1 MTETFATVDIPVTS
15 KKRASLR
22 CKVDTGA
29 GGNVM
34 PLRAFAK
41 LFPNWLTKT
50 GMPKGLRKCNTKL
63 RAYNGTNIPQLGALD
78 TPITWKDE
86 ETKEVNKM
94 DTTFYIADTPGP
106 AILGLPSCS
115 RLRIVNLNCSVQL
128 RKHGQPVKISKERE
142 KVKQDMKNLKPIN
155 SKDDLI
161 KAYPD
166 RFEGI
171 GKFPGTYHIYLK
183 EDAIPVVH
191 TPRKC
196 PIAIR
201 PLVDKKLDKL
211 LEQEVIVP
219 VTEPTDWVSSLA
231 YSWKADGDLRTC
243 LNPTHLNK
251 AIRQDHYRT
260 PTLEEIT
267 HELAGSTKFTKVDGS
282 SSYYCIVLDYES
294 SLLTTFNTHRG
305 RFCFVCLP
313 FGLACAQDIFQRI
326 MDQILDR
333 CEGVIGIADDIIIH
347 GKDDAEHDRRLHKFM
362 KVTREH
368 GLVLN
373 KKKCEVKS
381 NSVKFFGC
389 VYDKHRAHPDP
400 SKVSAIKEMPAPQN
414 KGELQSF
421 LGMVTYLSPF
431 IPQLSSHTATLR
443 GLLKTD
449 VEYNWDATYQVAFD
463 KLKSLVCEDTTLRYF
478 NTKKPVTIQ
487 VDASGKGLGAALI
500 QDDGPVAFASKVLTP
515 TEQRYANNERELL
528 ACIFGAERF
537 RTYVFGRHFTI
548 ESDHKSLEQISM
560 KNLADAPVRLQRML
574 LRLQD
579 YDFTIKYRPG
589 EEMVIADTLSR
600 YSPEDTPEILL
611 DISVNHVY
619 IDAEKKQDYQLAIK
633 DDPLLSALADTIIAG
648 WPDDIKD
655 VPKALR
661 PYHGQHDSLTVEDGL
676 ILHGEAIIVPP
687 GERKK
692 VLEQIHQGH
701 LGTSKCQYRARQ
713 CVYWPGI
720 NKDIEQLVEACTTCQ
735 RHRPQEPRQPL
746 KPTPPPE
753 RPWQQ
758 LGADFMTFDGS
769 EYLVIVDYYSKMP
782 IVRKMPTS
790 QCNSVKTITVLK
802 ELFAE
807 HGIPEEIRSDN
818 GPQFASHLFAEFTKD
833 WNIKHSTSSP
843 RNPRSNGQ
851 AESAVKIVKG
861 LLTRAKCS
869 GQDPYLALLAYRSTP
884 VDSHL
889 RSPAEMLYQCAL
901 CTTVP
906 QRIRHKDLYA
916 AAERERLEDRA
927 TQSAANHD
935 CTGCRRKAPLYAGQ
949 SVSVINND
957 RTLWLPATIV
967 RAADH
972 GSYIVRVI
980 GGAEYRRARDHIRE
994 RHPDAVK
1001 PDTHPKVEVAGQP
1014 VTAPSTSEAV
1024 QLQQAPTAPTVQ
1036 PPVAPATP
1044 KQAAAQSP
1052 TAATHTQRKTPVTT
1066 DVQPPTSRTD
1076 VALRRSG
1083 HVSKAP
1089 QRLIEHM

>member
-1 MTETFATVDIPVTS
+1 
-15 KKRASLR
+15 
-22 CKVDTGA
+22 
-29 GGNVM
+29 M
-34 PLRAFAK
+34 PLRAFGK
-41 LFPNWLTKT
+41 LFPNRLTKAGLPT
-50 GMPKGLRKCNTKL
+50 GLRQCNTKL

-78 TPITWKDE
+78 TTISWKDE
-86 ETKEVNKM
+86 ETNEVHKM
-94 DTTFYIADTPGP
+94 DTTFYVAETPGP

-115 RLRIVNLNCSVQL
+115 RLRIVHLNCSVQF
-128 RKHGQPVKISKERE
+128 RKHGKPVKPCPERE
-142 KVKQDMKNLKPIN
+142 KEQQDMMKLGPIN
-155 SKDDLI
+155 SRDDLI

-171 GKFPGTYHIYLK
+171 GKFPGTYHIHLK

-191 TPRKC
+191 PPRKC

-211 LEQEVIVP
+211 LEQEVIVQ

-251 AIRQDHYRT
+251 AIRRDHYRT
-260 PTLEEIT
+260 PTLDEIT
-267 HELAGSTKFTKVDGS
+267 HELAGSTRFTKVDGS
-282 SSYYCIVLDYES
+282 SSYHCIVLDYES

-305 RFCFVCLP
+305 RFRFVRLP
-313 FGLACAQDIFQRI
+313 FGLACAQDIFQRM
-326 MDQILDR
+326 MDQLLGQ

-347 GKDDAEHDRRLHKFM
+347 GKDDEEHDRRLHKFM
-362 KVTREH
+362 KVARQR

-373 KKKCEVKS
+373 KSKCEVKKD
-381 NSVKFFGC
+381 SVKFFGC
-389 VYDKHRAHPDP
+389 VYDKHGAHPDP
-400 SKVSAIKEMPAPQN
+400 SKVSAIKEMPAPQT

-421 LGMVTYLSPF
+421 LGMVTYLAPF

-443 GLLKTD
+443 GLLKND
-449 VEYNWDATYQVAFD
+449 VEYSWNATYQVAFD

-528 ACIFGAERF
+528 ACVFGAERF

-589 EEMVIADTLSR
+589 EEMAVADTLSR

-619 IDAEKKQDYQLAIK
+619 INAEKKRDYQLAIQ
-633 DDPLLSALADTIIAG
+633 DDPLLRALADIIVAG
-648 WPDDIKD
+648 WPDNIED

-661 PYHGQHDSLTVEDGL
+661 PYHGQRDSLTVEDGL
-676 ILHGEAIIVPP
+676 ILRGEAIIVPP
-687 GERKK
+687 GERRK

-701 LGTSKCQYRARQ
+701 LGVSKCQYRARQ

-720 NKDIEQLVEACTTCQ
+720 NQDIKRFVEACPTCQ

-753 RPWQQ
+753 RPWQH
-758 LGADFMTFDGS
+758 LGADFMSFDGS

-782 IVRKMPTS
+782 IVQKMPTS
-790 QCNSVKTITVLK
+790 QCNAARTIAHLK

-807 HGIPEEIRSDN
+807 HGIPESIRSDN
-818 GPQFASHLFAEFTKD
+818 GPQFSSHLFKEFAEEWNFT
-833 WNIKHSTSSP
+833 HHTSSP
-843 RNPRSNGQ
+843 TNPRSNGQ
-851 AESAVKIVKG
+851 AESAVKIIKG
-861 LLTRAKCS
+861 LLTRSKYA
-869 GQDPYLALLAYRSTP
+869 GEDPYLALLAYRSTP

-889 RSPAEMLYQCAL
+889 RSPGEMLYQRAL
-901 CTTVP
+901 RTTVP
-906 QRIRHKDLYA
+906 QRIKHQDPHA
-916 AAERERLEDRA
+916 AAECERLEDRA
-927 TQSAANHD
+927 AQSAANHD
-935 CTGCRRKAPLYAGQ
+935 RTGCRKKAPLYAGQ
-949 SVSVINND
+949 TVSVLNND
-957 RTLWLPATIV
+957 RTLWLPATVV
-967 RAADH
+967 RAAAH
-972 GSYIVRVI
+972 GSYIVKVI
-980 GGAEYRRARDHIRE
+980 GGAEYR
-994 RHPDAVK
+994 
-1001 PDTHPKVEVAGQP
+1001 
-1014 VTAPSTSEAV
+1014 
-1024 QLQQAPTAPTVQ
+1024 
-1036 PPVAPATP
+1036 
-1044 KQAAAQSP
+1044 
-1052 TAATHTQRKTPVTT
+1052 
-1066 DVQPPTSRTD
+1066 
-1076 VALRRSG
+1076 
-1083 HVSKAP
+1083 
-1089 QRLIEHM
+1089 

>member
-1 MTETFATVDIPVTS
+1 
-15 KKRASLR
+15 
-22 CKVDTGA
+22 
-29 GGNVM
+29 
-34 PLRAFAK
+34 
-41 LFPNWLTKT
+41 
-50 GMPKGLRKCNTKL
+50 
-63 RAYNGTNIPQLGALD
+63 
-78 TPITWKDE
+78 
-86 ETKEVNKM
+86 
-94 DTTFYIADTPGP
+94 
-106 AILGLPSCS
+106 
-115 RLRIVNLNCSVQL
+115 
-128 RKHGQPVKISKERE
+128 
-142 KVKQDMKNLKPIN
+142 
-155 SKDDLI
+155 
-161 KAYPD
+161 
-166 RFEGI
+166 
-171 GKFPGTYHIYLK
+171 
-183 EDAIPVVH
+183 
-191 TPRKC
+191 
-196 PIAIR
+196 
-201 PLVDKKLDKL
+201 
-211 LEQEVIVP
+211 
-219 VTEPTDWVSSLA
+219 
-231 YSWKADGDLRTC
+231 
-243 LNPTHLNK
+243 
-251 AIRQDHYRT
+251 
-260 PTLEEIT
+260 
-267 HELAGSTKFTKVDGS
+267 
-282 SSYYCIVLDYES
+282 
-294 SLLTTFNTHRG
+294 
-305 RFCFVCLP
+305 
-313 FGLACAQDIFQRI
+313 
-326 MDQILDR
+326 
-333 CEGVIGIADDIIIH
+333 
-347 GKDDAEHDRRLHKFM
+347 
-362 KVTREH
+362 
-368 GLVLN
+368 
-373 KKKCEVKS
+373 
-381 NSVKFFGC
+381 
-389 VYDKHRAHPDP
+389 
-400 SKVSAIKEMPAPQN
+400 
-414 KGELQSF
+414 
-421 LGMVTYLSPF
+421 MVTYLSPF

-449 VEYNWDATYQVAFD
+449 VEYSWNATYQVAFD

-487 VDASGKGLGAALI
+487 VDASGKGLGTALI

-515 TEQRYANNERELL
+515 TEQCYANNERELL
-528 ACIFGAERF
+528 ACVFGAERF
-537 RTYVFGRHFTI
+537 WTYVFGRHFTI

-560 KNLADAPVRLQRML
+560 KNLADAPVCLQRML
-574 LRLQD
+574 LQLQD

-633 DDPLLSALADTIIAG
+633 DDPLLSALADTIITG

-661 PYHGQHDSLTVEDGL
+661 PYHGQRDSLTVEDGL
-676 ILHGEAIIVPP
+676 ILCGEAIIVPP

-720 NKDIEQLVEACTTCQ
+720 NKDIEHLVEACVTCQ

-758 LGADFMTFDGS
+758 LGADFMTYDGS
-769 EYLVIVDYYSKMP
+769 EYLVIVDYYSEMP

-790 QCNSVKTITVLK
+790 QCNSAKTITVLK

-901 CTTVP
+901 RTTVP
-906 QRIRHKDLYA
+906 QRIRHKDPFA
-916 AAERERLEDRA
+916 AAERERLEERA

-935 CTGCRRKAPLYAGQ
+935 RTGYRRKASLYAGQ

-957 RTLWLPATIV
+957 RTLWLPATV
-967 RAADH
+967 VCAADH
-972 GSYIVRVI
+972 GSYIVKVI

-994 RHPDAVK
+994 CHPDAVK

-1014 VTAPSTSEAV
+1014 ITTPSTSEAV
-1024 QLQQAPTAPTVQ
+1024 QPQQAPTAPTVQ
-1036 PPVAPATP
+1036 PPVVPATP
-1044 KQAAAQSP
+1044 KQAAARSP
-1052 TAATHTQRKTPVTT
+1052 TAATPNQRKTPVTT
-1066 DVQPPTSRTD
+1066 DVQPLTGRTD
-1076 VALRRSG
+1076 VAPCRSG
-1083 HVSKAP
+1083 RVSKAP
-1089 QRLIEHM
+1089 QCLIEHM